1 MEVRRSRHEARAKG
15 ALRSSTLGGMPIEHC
30 VEGRMRT
37 KCSTRL
43 KDEPKGRVDRAVA
56 ELAGRQHGVV
66 ARWQLVRLGMSA
78 TAVKRRLARGSL
90 HQVHRGVYAV
100 GHRVLSQDS
109 RWLMAVLAF
118 GPDTVLSHRSAGQL
132 WRIVPRYAI
141 APEVAR
147 SASVR
152 GKRGIVV
159 HRSTIPM
166 DERTIED
173 GIPVTTAP
181 RTMLDLSSLLDL
193 RQLERAWNEME
204 VRGLTDSLSV
214 PDLLAR
220 HPGRRGVAKLRVLL
234 DGDESEGITRNEF
247 EEAFVALL
255 DRHGLPRGRMNAD
268 LAVRGR
274 FFVVD
279 CLWERQRLA
288 VELDGGGVHRT
299 RRAFQDDRL
308 RDRIL
313 VAEGWRTSRIT
324 WDQLRDE
331 PTEIAADL
339 GRALAEAPFRSV
351 PPGHHPHP
359 AGE

>member
-1 MEVRRSRHEARAKG
+1 
-15 ALRSSTLGGMPIEHC
+15 MPIEHC
-30 VEGRMRT
+30 VERRMRT

-43 KDEPKGRVDRAVA
+43 KDEPEGRVDRAVA

-173 GIPVTTAP
+173 GIPVTTVP

-247 EEAFVALL
+247 EEAFVAML
-255 DRHGLPRGRMNAD
+255 DHHGLPRGRMNAD

-274 FFVVD
+274 FFEVD
-279 CLWERQRLA
+279 CLWSGSGWPWSSTVAGRIGPAGRSRTTGYAIASSSPRVGGRRGSPGISCATNQRRSRRTW
-288 VELDGGGVHRT
+288 GGRSPKPLSALF
-299 RRAFQDDRL
+299 RRANTHTQL
-308 RDRIL
+308 
-313 VAEGWRTSRIT
+313 ASRC
-324 WDQLRDE
+324 
-331 PTEIAADL
+331 
-339 GRALAEAPFRSV
+339 G
-351 PPGHHPHP
+351 
-359 AGE
+359 